1 MKREAF
7 GGYGQPGL
15 PYTSYIEPDAVETVT
30 LILTDKKHNQAG
42 Y

>member
-15 PYTSYIEPDAVETVT
+15 PYTSSIEPGAVETVT
-30 LILTDKKHNQAG
+30 LILTDRKYNQAG